1 MFQRVE
7 YSEWHTLFPKIGF
20 LLFFLAFVVIVWKAA
35 KMKKGDRDRSSRMPL
50 DD

>member
-7 YSEWHTLFPKIGF
+7 YTDWHTLFPKIGF
-20 LLFFLAFVVIVWKAA
+20 ALFFLAFAVVVWKTAR
-35 KMKKGDRDRSSRMPL
+35 MSKGDVTRSSKMPL